1 MQNCIFEPIIPGN
14 DNECILD
21 MCAPPELHL
30 IQGIVKH
37 VYDNIYNEWS
47 GVTIWLDL
55 INIKKYIYHYGT
67 FVGNNCFKRLKNI
80 DKLQLLTPLNM

>member
-30 IQGIVKH
+30 MQGIVKH
-37 VYDNIYNEWS
+37 VYDNIYKEWS

-55 INIKKYIYHYGT
+55 INIKQK
-67 FVGNNCFKRLKNI
+67 KS
-80 DKLQLLTPLNM
+80 